1 MEYTMTE
8 ISASMLRDKDPT
20 KLDISQISAW
30 VFDLDN
36 TIYPAHKSL
45 FPRVAGRMIDWIE
58 QNFKLERTQAEE
70 LKTRLF
76 LEYGTTMNGL
86 STEYSV
92 DPEDFLSYVHDID
105 LSDLS
110 YDNELD
116 VGMSALPGKK
126 YIYTNGTVLHASRI
140 LKAFGIDH
148 HFELI
153 FDIFAS
159 NHLPKPAMQPYQDFL
174 AQSKI
179 NPKQAVM
186 IEDMARNLE
195 PAAKLGMQTVWLMAE
210 HSWARKGATEPYV
223 HYIARDLKHFLFD
236 AKQVLA
242 KKI

>member
-1 MEYTMTE
+1 MTE
-8 ISASMLRDKDPT
+8 ISSLMLQEKDPL
-20 KLDISQISAW
+20 KLDVSDISSW

-36 TIYPAHKSL
+36 TIYPAHQSL
-45 FPRVAGRMIDWIE
+45 FPRVAKRMIDWIE
-58 QNFKLERTQAEE
+58 QNFKLDRTEAED

-86 STEYSV
+86 TSEFSV
-92 DPEDFLSYVHDID
+92 EPEDFLSYVHDID

-110 YDNELD
+110 YDGELD
-116 VGMSALPGKK
+116 AGISALPGKK

-140 LKAFGIDH
+140 LEAFGVDH
-148 HFELI
+148 HFEFI

-174 AQSKI
+174 SISKI
-179 NPKQAVM
+179 NPNRAVM

-210 HSWARKGATEPYV
+210 HSWAKRGATECYV
-223 HYIARDLKHFLFD
+223 HYIARDLKHFLSD

-242 KKI
+242 K